1 MGLYDIQLYPASF
14 GGASFY
20 YTAGTNTAG
29 RKTVIHEFPNKNFR
43 FVEDL
48 GKNLR
53 TFTITGLVKG
63 LLWLEDKST
72 LETALN
78 TEGIQVLKHPFY
90 GDINCVCT
98 GYRVVDD
105 DREIGV
111 ANFEMD
117 FAEANE
123 NIFPAETIDNK
134 SLVANLARGLY
145 DKIGNFIRNDFLI
158 TWYRNISYMGD
169 RLKLLVEEL
178 DALSDVSNTD
188 SDAKA
193 AFNISLDSFSEKAY
207 LLPQNP
213 GLLAKDLPELIN
225 SFDSLSNTLDDRDNI
240 NNKLFG
246 FGEELTPLTLDSAE
260 IVERDKNQK
269 IINGS
274 VNALALANLY
284 ENAILIEYQD
294 DQELNAK
301 IIELEDKYER
311 LVFGANNSLDDDTLN
326 DMQLLRDEWRKFY
339 ENLRLTINKIVAVK
353 TKKMPLKT
361 MVYQHYG
368 NVDNF
373 DVIMQLN
380 NIRNPALIEGEF
392 NILSQ

>member
-123 NIFPAETIDNK
+123 NIFPAETGDVK
-134 SLVANLARGLY
+134 SLVTSLAR
-145 DKIGNFIRNDFLI
+145 KIYGKIDSFLRNNFLVKL
-158 TWYRNISYMGD
+158 YRNIQYLGNQFKS
-169 RLKLLVEEL
+169 LALEL
-178 DALSDVSNTD
+178 ETISDVSNAS
-188 SDAKA
+188 SDTKA
-193 AFNISLDSFSEKAY
+193 TFNLLLGAFSDNAY
-207 LLPQNP
+207 ILPQDP
-213 GLLAKDLPELIN
+213 DLLANDLPELIN

-260 IVERDKNQK
+260 IAERDKNQK

-368 NVDNF
+368 SVDNF